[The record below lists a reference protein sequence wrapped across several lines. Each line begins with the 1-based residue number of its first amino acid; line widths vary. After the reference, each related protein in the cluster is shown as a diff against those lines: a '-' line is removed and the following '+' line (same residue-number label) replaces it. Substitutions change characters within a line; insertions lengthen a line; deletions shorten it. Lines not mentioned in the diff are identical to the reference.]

1 MFNFFNKPRNPNR
14 IPEIMDKLKI
24 LWENSHDL
32 RFFQLLNAIGLDSR
46 ADYFFLEDDELLHIL
61 NEEINKLTKE
71 NNK

>member
-14 IPEIMDKLKI
+14 ITEIMDKLQIIWKQ
-24 LWENSHDL
+24 SPDL
-32 RFFQLLNAIGLDSR
+32 RFFQLLNAMGLDSR
-46 ADYFFLEDDELLHIL
+46 VDYFFLEDDELLHIL

>member
-14 IPEIMDKLKI
+14 IHEIMDKLKI
-24 LWENSHDL
+24 IWEQSPDL
-32 RFFQLLNAIGLDSR
+32 RFFQLLNAMGLDSR
-46 ADYFFLEDDELLHIL
+46 VDYFFLEDDELLHIL

>member
-14 IPEIMDKLKI
+14 IHEIMDKLKI
-24 LWENSHDL
+24 LWENSPDL
-32 RFFQLLNAIGLDSR
+32 RFFQLLNAMGLDSR
-46 ADYFFLEDDELLHIL
+46 VDYFFLEDDELLHIL

>member
-14 IPEIMDKLKI
+14 IHEIMDKLKI
-24 LWENSHDL
+24 LWEQSPDL
-32 RFFQLLNAIGLDSR
+32 RFFQLLNAMGLDSR
-46 ADYFFLEDDELLHIL
+46 VDYFFLEDDELLHIL